1 MAQRDFFM
9 HCYPDTHTLP
19 WDRMTTAGY
28 TGRAAAAENL
38 AAGYTTPEAVMAS
51 WMTSPYGHRGR

>member
-1 MAQRDFFM
+1 
-9 HCYPDTHTLP
+9 
-19 WDRMTTAGY
+19 MTTAGY

-51 WMTSPYGHRGR
+51 WMTSPYGHRDAILSTSYWELGVGYYYQLE